1 MRRTRAALLAAAALA
16 LAPIAACTTN
26 DAKDT
31 AAECRT
37 LAPDAGWYG
46 DNHDRLQKLIAER
59 GHCGT
64 AHDGSAPVALFDWD
78 NTVVRNDIGSATA
91 YWMIRTGKVRQPAN
105 GDWRSTS
112 RYLVP
117 EAAQALAEAC
127 PTTLAAPGAPLPTD
141 RDARCADALVA
152 VVDDGEIGGK
162 PAFAGYDHRRMEPA
176 YAWVVQLMAGYTE
189 AEIEDFAKTARTEAL
204 AAPEGAKQRVG
215 STEVAAW
222 VRYYSQIKDL
232 IGTLVANGFDV
243 RIISASAQPVVRAW
257 APEVGLAPDKL
268 IGIRPVVTDGRIVPH
283 LRGCGDVPDGDD
295 SMINYIDGKRCLVN
309 QEVLGITGAAA
320 WHQAPADRRQVFSA
334 GDSVTDITFLGD
346 ATGLRLVINRNVPEL
361 MCTAYANTDGTWLV
375 NPMFIEPKPQAKPYA
390 CATAGTDAAGAKV
403 PVRGAD
409 GAPLGSVAD
418 TVY

>member
-1 MRRTRAALLAAAALA
+1 MRRIRAAVTAAALLA

-26 DAKDT
+26 DAQDT

-64 AHDGSAPVALFDWD
+64 GHGGAAPVALFDWD

-91 YWMIRTGKVRQPAN
+91 YWMIRTGKIRQPAN
-105 GDWRSTS
+105 GDWRTTS

-127 PTTLAAPGAPLPTD
+127 PTALAAPGAPLPTD
-141 RDARCADALVA
+141 RDTRCADALVA
-152 VVDDGEIGGK
+152 VVDDAEIGGK
-162 PAFAGYDHRRMEPA
+162 PAFAGFDHRRMEPA

-189 AEIEDFAKTARTEAL
+189 AEIEDFAKAARTEAL

-215 STEVAAW
+215 TTEVGAW

-232 IGTLVANGFDV
+232 IGTLAANGFDV

-268 IGIRPVVTDGRIVPH
+268 IGIRPVVADGKIAPH

-320 WHQAPADRRQVFSA
+320 WQQAPADRRQVLSA

-361 MCTAYANTDGTWLV
+361 MCTAYADADGKWLV

-403 PVRGAD
+403 PVRGTD

>member
-1 MRRTRAALLAAAALA
+1 MRRAALLAVLLT
-16 LAPIAACTTN
+16 LAPVTVACSSS
-26 DAKDT
+26 DAGSK

-37 LAPDAGWYG
+37 LASDKGWYG
-46 DNHDRLQKLIAER
+46 DNHDRLQKLITER

-64 AHDGSAPVALFDWD
+64 TPDGAAPVALFDWD

-91 YWMIRTGKVRQPAN
+91 YWMIRTGKIRQPAN
-105 GDWRSTS
+105 GDWRTTS

-127 PTTLAAPGAPLPTD
+127 PTALAAPGSALPTD
-141 RDARCADALVA
+141 RDTRCADALVA

-189 AEIEDFAKTARTEAL
+189 AEIEDFARTARTEAL

-215 STEVAAW
+215 TTEVAGW

-232 IGTLVANGFDV
+232 IGTLVDNGFDV

-257 APEVGLAPDKL
+257 APEVALAPDKL
-268 IGIRPVVTDGRIVPH
+268 IGIRPVVTDGKIVPH

-309 QEVLGITGAAA
+309 QEVLGITGAQA
-320 WHQAPADRRQVFSA
+320 WQQAPEARRQVLSA
-334 GDSVTDITFLGD
+334 GDSVTDLTFLGD

-361 MCTAYANTDGTWLV
+361 MCTAYADADGKWLV